1 MRVDAPGLVAA
12 AQRLMSAVESV
23 GASGGVAHPPL
34 GADPASVGAAERLT
48 TAGAQLSTSL
58 GAHVSALVASLEH
71 LTGTAITFTETD
83 QHNAAALA
91 TLNGASGGA
100 AAVAGSA
107 PPPPPIPPD
116 ARAPL
121 PPAAGMMPEALSA
134 AAHTGEISGGE
145 AFTGA
150 WSTASEAARDASQH
164 LRSAVAQLPEVLDG
178 PASTPAASRH
188 LLAFADGLDT
198 YADRGHALATQAN
211 AYAGNLSQARQDI
224 PTPEEHTNAQQR
236 IQSLAQA
243 NAASGGRYAAPLAS
257 AINDKNQLNQ
267 RTITSYG
274 GYHQSTDTATA
285 GDDPGTGDAAGADPS
300 DPTTAG
306 DPGAP
311 GTPGLADPAT
321 DPLSPEGA
329 GGMASMLPQM
339 LPAMLGAAGG
349 LVGGLL
355 GSVTKLPEAA
365 VQAGTQAISAATQG
379 LSGLAEPKTDPLDTG
394 TGGDPTGGD
403 LGDMGGA
410 GGGGEA
416 PTTPAGGDGTPSL
429 SVAPSTGA
437 PPTPAI
443 TPVGATGAPAP
454 RSGGLGG
461 MPMGGMPMGGMGAP
475 GGGGGEGGKDEAG
488 RRHKVVSRDIPHTE
502 DVTGRV
508 DTNRLAVASSATR
521 EKIPNPPDDDGPP
534 PSDSPKP
541 VVRRLTT
548 RPPKEPT

>member
-12 AQRLMSAVESV
+12 AQRLVSAVEAL
-23 GASGGVAHPPL
+23 GGSGGVPHPPL
-34 GADPASVGAAERLT
+34 AADPASVGAAERLT
-48 TAGAQLSTSL
+48 NAGAQLTTSL

-83 QHNAAALA
+83 QNNAAALA
-91 TLNGASGGA
+91 TLNGATAGA
-100 AAVAGSA
+100 GAVAGSA

-116 ARAPL
+116 VRAPL

-134 AAHTGEISGGE
+134 AAHTGELSGGE

-150 WSTASEAARDASQH
+150 WSTASGAARDASQH

-198 YADRGHALATQAN
+198 YADRGHALATQAS

-224 PTPEEHTNAQQR
+224 PTPEQHTTAQQR

-243 NAASGGRYAAPLAS
+243 NAASGGRYAAPLAN
-257 AINDKNQLNQ
+257 AVNEKNQLNEQ
-267 RTITSYG
+267 TVTGYS
-274 GYHQSTDTATA
+274 GYHGNTDTATA
-285 GDDPGTGDAAGADPS
+285 GDDPGSGDATGDPT

-306 DPGAP
+306 EPGDPGALGP
-311 GTPGLADPAT
+311 ADPSA

-339 LPAMLGAAGG
+339 LPTMLGAAGG

-365 VQAGTQAISAATQG
+365 MQAGTQAISAATQG

-394 TGGDPTGGD
+394 TGGDPGAGD
-403 LGDMGGA
+403 LGDMGGG

-416 PTTPAGGDGTPSL
+416 PTTPAGGEGTPSL

-443 TPVGATGAPAP
+443 TPVGATGTPAPA
-454 RSGGLGG
+454 SAGMGG

-475 GGGGGEGGKDEAG
+475 GGGGGGEGGKDETG
-488 RRHKVVSRDIPHTE
+488 RHRKVVSRDIPHTE

-508 DTNRLAVASSATR
+508 DTNRLAVASAATR
-521 EKIPNPPDDDGPP
+521 DKNPNPPDDDDPTPP
-534 PSDSPKP
+534 DSAKP

>member
-1 MRVDAPGLVAA
+1 MKVDAPGLVSA
-12 AQRLMSAVESV
+12 AQRLMSAVEAL
-23 GASGGVAHPPL
+23 GASGGVPHPPL
-34 GADPASVGAAERLT
+34 AADPASVGAAERLT
-48 TAGAQLSTSL
+48 TAGAQLTTSL

-83 QHNAAALA
+83 QRNAAALA
-91 TLNGASGGA
+91 TLNGGNAGA

-107 PPPPPIPPD
+107 PPPPPVPPD
-116 ARAPL
+116 ARPPL

-134 AAHTGEISGGE
+134 AAHTGELSGGE

-150 WSTASEAARDASQH
+150 WSTASGAARDAAQH
-164 LRSAVAQLPEVLDG
+164 LRSAVTQLPEVLDG

-198 YADRGHALATQAN
+198 YADRGHVLAAQAN

-224 PTPEEHTNAQQR
+224 PTPEQHTNAEQR

-243 NAASGGRYAAPLAS
+243 NAVSGGRYAAPLAN
-257 AINDKNQLNQ
+257 AVNEKNQLNQ
-267 RTITSYG
+267 RTITGYS
-274 GYHQSTDTATA
+274 GYHENTDTATA
-285 GDDPGTGDAAGADPS
+285 GDDPGSSDAVSA

-306 DPGAP
+306 EPGAP
-311 GTPGLADPAT
+311 GPADPSA

-329 GGMASMLPQM
+329 GGIASMLPQM
-339 LPAMLGAAGG
+339 LPTVLGAAGG
-349 LVGGLL
+349 LLGGLL

-365 VQAGTQAISAATQG
+365 LQAGTQAIGAATQG
-379 LSGLAEPKTDPLDTG
+379 LSGLAQPKIDPLDTG
-394 TGGDPTGGD
+394 TGGDPSAGD
-403 LGDMGGA
+403 FGDMGG

-416 PTTPAGGDGTPSL
+416 PTIPAGGEGAPSL

-437 PPTPAI
+437 PPTPAV
-443 TPVGATGAPAP
+443 TPVGATGTPAP
-454 RSGGLGG
+454 PSAGIGG
-461 MPMGGMPMGGMGAP
+461 MPMSGMPMGGMGAP
-475 GGGGGEGGKDEAG
+475 GGGGGEGGKEETG
-488 RRHKVVSRDIPHTE
+488 RHRKVVSRDIPHTE

-508 DTNRLAVASSATR
+508 DTNRLAVASAATR
-521 EKIPNPPDDDGPP
+521 DKNPNPPDDDPTPP
-534 PSDSPKP
+534 DSSKP